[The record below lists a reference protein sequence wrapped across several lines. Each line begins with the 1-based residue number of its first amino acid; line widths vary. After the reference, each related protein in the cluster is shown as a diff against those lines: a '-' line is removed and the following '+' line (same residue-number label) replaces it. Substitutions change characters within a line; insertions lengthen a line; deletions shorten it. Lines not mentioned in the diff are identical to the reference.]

1 MPASRIWTA
10 AALTAILL
18 AACDEP
24 KPPPGGA
31 GAASATTTQAAAT
44 PPAPPKPKGMP
55 PLSVDELGP
64 YLGGQRVDMKQQD
77 AAEKLAR
84 IVKELPIE
92 GKPVTL
98 IADKKAPTPAVAAV
112 VNELGAAGAPKV
124 IIKTDGRN
132 DLPKEITVTPEARVT
147 SPPGCAI
154 AVMVMKDSSTAV
166 WPYKGGVGKRQR
178 KGLGGPDLTHTGETV
193 EKEIA
198 GCNGSVAF
206 FSADDEVIWENAFNL
221 AGTVVNADT
230 KKKIESLV
238 LLRTAPVAGRTVKL
252 GSGG

>member
-10 AALTAILL
+10 AALAALLL

-24 KPPPGGA
+24 KPPAGGA
-31 GAASATTTQAAAT
+31 GTASATTTQAAT
-44 PPAPPKPKGMP
+44 PPPAPPKPKGMP
-55 PLSVDELGP
+55 ALSVDELGP
-64 YLGGQRVDMKQQD
+64 YLAGQRVDMKQQD
-77 AAEKLAR
+77 AAAKLAK

-132 DLPKEITVTPEARVT
+132 DLPKEIAVTPEARIT
-147 SPPGCAI
+147 SPPSCAV
-154 AVMVMKDSSTAV
+154 AVMVLKDSATAV
-166 WPYKGGVGKRQR
+166 WNYKTTGGKRQS
-178 KGLGGPDLTHTGETV
+178 KGLGGPDLSHTGETV

-198 GCNGSVAF
+198 ACNGSVAF
-206 FSADDEVIWENAFNL
+206 FSADDEVAWENAFNL

-238 LLRTAPVAGRTVKL
+238 LLRTAPVAGRPVKL